1 LLIFVQIVV
10 PNPCLTT
17 SEQFFQYAFSQH
29 AYIQCDGDLIY
40 FQPCGP
46 LLYWNQEGKI
56 CDRKRPPKI
65 DLPALLMKL
74 VSNLNDN
81 QQENGKEMINEGM
94 TLTTTI
100 QTEQQKYEKLIF
112 SNDFYWL
119 IFSSFFQNGKENE
132 KVFAFVPARV
142 ANRQQLLASINNQQG
157 N

>member
-1 LLIFVQIVV
+1 LFIFLKIVV

-46 LLYWNQEGKI
+46 LLYWNQEEKI

-65 DLPALLMKL
+65 DLPALLKKF

-81 QQENGKEMINEGM
+81 QQENGKEMINQGM
-94 TLTTTI
+94 TSNI
-100 QTEQQKYEKLIF
+100 AVQTEQQK
-112 SNDFYWL
+112 
-119 IFSSFFQNGKENE
+119 
-132 KVFAFVPARV
+132 
-142 ANRQQLLASINNQQG
+142 
-157 N
+157 